1 MELAMQIISNG
12 KTVRSD
18 TIQDLKDFVSQS
30 LTTQAKKRKQLVSL
44 IPAN

>member
-18 TIQDLKDFVSQS
+18 TIQEKTDGK
-30 LTTQAKKRKQLVSL
+30 TL
-44 IPAN
+44 IK